1 MLKEEFE
8 SRIGKRVTMET
19 FREYEKMYLA
29 IDADKDTFC
38 KMLNLDAIPED
49 PEAVEARQARA
60 ALLQAQKDKINELK
74 QEVKKNEENA
84 KYYLQYFNDRPQAAY
99 YKEAARVAREE
110 LRKEKQFFEF
120 LTA

>member
-8 SRIGKRVTMET
+8 NLIGKRVTGDT
-19 FREYEKMYLA
+19 FREYEKMYTS
-29 IDADKDTFC
+29 IDRDKREFVA
-38 KMLNLDAIPED
+38 MLNLDAIPED

-74 QEVKKNEENA
+74 KEIKINEENA
-84 KYYLQYFNDRPQAAY
+84 KYYLHYFNDRPQAAF

>member
-8 SRIGKRVTMET
+8 SRIGKRVTMDT

-29 IDADKDTFC
+29 IDTDKDAFV

-99 YKEAARVAREE
+99 YKEAAKVAREE